1 MYPHVAT
8 TVLGCSQLSRVKSF
22 EFWHFLPQYV
32 AAFSNQHN
40 QEQGSQII
48 LKKGR

>member
-8 TVLGCSQLSRVKSF
+8 TVLGCSQLSRVRSF

-40 QEQGSQII
+40 EERG
-48 LKKGR
+48 LKSS